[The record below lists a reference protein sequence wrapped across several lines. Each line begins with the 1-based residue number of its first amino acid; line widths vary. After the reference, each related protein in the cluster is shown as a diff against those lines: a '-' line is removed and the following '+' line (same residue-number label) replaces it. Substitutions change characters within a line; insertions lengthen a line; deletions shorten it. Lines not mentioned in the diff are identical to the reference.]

1 MVDNENCFH
10 LKNNRCT
17 KASFLYILHWD
28 YHRQLPFLPLA
39 AFFSNYAAAP
49 ALFALTSTVSIST
62 G

>member
-10 LKNNRCT
+10 LKNQCT
-17 KASFLYILHWD
+17 KASFLYFLHGY